1 MEVSLC
7 VSRLVVSRFGSL
19 TRTFGMG
26 EKPAGPNC
34 SPPPGEVQLGSPGLV
49 LVAAGRR
56 FPYFP
61 SSPGRGAPGGC
72 WEKYSLSEGGPA
84 GGNGVGCVSRLGPGR
99 WGRHGDTHREGQR
112 NENGTTSG
120 DVHRAAFTLTGFGW
134 GAKGNR
140 SGYHWRTR

>member
-49 LVAAGRR
+49 LVAAAPESGWKI
-56 FPYFP
+56 
-61 SSPGRGAPGGC
+61 SSLTKAALPAETELAVSAGSAR
-72 WEKYSLSEGGPA
+72 A
-84 GGNGVGCVSRLGPGR
+84 GG
-99 WGRHGDTHREGQR
+99 GDTETLIARASETRTVRHRGTFIGQH
-112 NENGTTSG
+112 S
-120 DVHRAAFTLTGFGW
+120 H
-134 GAKGNR
+134 
-140 SGYHWRTR
+140 